1 MGRVVFLGERHVLQ
15 ESNGPG
21 KAHPGS
27 FPVMG
32 MHGERVGKDLGGLL
46 AAAPTGL
53 PELLAG

>member
-1 MGRVVFLGERHVLQ
+1 MLQ

-21 KAHPGS
+21 KAHPGL

-32 MHGERVGKDLGGLL
+32 MHRERVGKDLGGLL
-46 AAAPTGL
+46 SAPTGL